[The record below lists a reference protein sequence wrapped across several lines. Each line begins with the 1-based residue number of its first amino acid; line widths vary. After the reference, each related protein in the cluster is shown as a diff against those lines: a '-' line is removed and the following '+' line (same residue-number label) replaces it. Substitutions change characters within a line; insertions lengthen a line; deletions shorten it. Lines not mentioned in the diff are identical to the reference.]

1 LDEKK
6 AQNPRY
12 FKFYLEHFRFYFT
25 GFSIA
30 VGIGLAAFLL
40 GFLSFNKTPKIFS
53 NPKLFTST

>member
-1 LDEKK
+1 LDKKK

-12 FKFYLEHFRFYFT
+12 FKFYVEHFRFYFT

-40 GFLSFNKTPKIFS
+40 GFLTFNKTPKIFS
-53 NPKLFTST
+53 NPKLFIST